1 MIWFLSKPGNGISI
15 KIAKLGMGK
24 KYFRDGMVNNA
35 QCMDDLFDTNSDPSI
50 NMYIIREC
58 VSLLFCRRLRFK

>member
-35 QCMDDLFDTNSDPSI
+35 QCMDDLFDTNSV
-50 NMYIIREC
+50 NMYKIKEC
-58 VSLLFCRRLRFK
+58 VSI